1 MKFRLI
7 LLTALM
13 PLLVTGCA
21 THQKAPGGTFD
32 RIGQE
37 MQGAVA
43 AKPKNL
49 DDALSQAM
57 LPPMQ
62 LDLPDSA
69 KSVEPRFDLAVSN
82 APASQVFMALVSG
95 TRYSMLVAP
104 EVAGNITVNLKSVTV
119 REALETLREL
129 YGYEFKF
136 QGTRIYIQPN
146 TMQTRIFQINYLA
159 GKRQGQS
166 DIRVTSSSISS
177 TQAPSP
183 TAPTAGSPTTPAATG
198 ASSTAGPPSS
208 RISTSHDSDFWGDL
222 TSALTSIVGTQDG
235 RSIIVSPGSGVVLV
249 KAFPS
254 DIRAV
259 ENYLRITQ
267 VIVERQVMLEA
278 KIIEVSL
285 NEEFQAGVN
294 WGSFRSGQNSQ
305 LAIGNVGAG
314 NNLKTYN
321 PGALSVNSGY
331 ERVVAADGTVS
342 YLAIPSS
349 YATSAAQA
357 AATGSPVS
365 NQTLSTNSTTVTPGK
380 FGSIAA
386 AALGKGFLGLAFQTA
401 NFAALL
407 DFLETQGSVQVLSSP
422 RIASINNQ
430 KAVLKVGSDEFFVTN
445 VSSTVTSS
453 GTSNVTSPTI
463 TLQPFFS
470 GIALDVTPQI
480 DGENNIV
487 LHVHPSISVV
497 TEKQKVI
504 DLGTLGNFTLPLANS
519 TVNETDSIVRVQD
532 GNIVAIG
539 GLMKQEQASDANGLP
554 GSTASSSWGL
564 LFGTRNSYLRKREL
578 VILIKPTIIHNES
591 SWKDD
596 LIETQSRVQ
605 QLDPRLVRPA
615 GQ

>member
-1 MKFRLI
+1 MKYRLF
-7 LLTALM
+7 LLTALL
-13 PLLVTGCA
+13 PLVFAGCA
-21 THQKAPGGTFD
+21 MQQKTPGATFD
-32 RIGQE
+32 RIGGE
-37 MQGAVA
+37 LSTAVN
-43 AKPKNL
+43 AKSKTM

-57 LPPMQ
+57 LPPLQ

-82 APASQVFMALVSG
+82 APATQVFMALVSG

-104 EVAGNITVNLKSVTV
+104 EVSGNITANLKSVTV

-146 TMQTRIFQINYLA
+146 TMQTRIFQINYMA

-166 DIRVTSSSISS
+166 DVRVTSSSISS
-177 TQAPSP
+177 AQPQ
-183 TAPTAGSPTTPAATG
+183 TAGSTTSAAGSTVAPTG
-198 ASSTAGPPSS
+198 AGNPSGPPSS
-208 RISTSHDSDFWGDL
+208 QISTTQSSDFWREL
-222 TSALTSIVGTQDG
+222 TSALTSIVGSQDG
-235 RSIIVSPGSGVVLV
+235 RAVIVSPGSGVVLV
-249 KAFPS
+249 KAFPA
-254 DIRAV
+254 DIRSV

-294 WGSFRSGQNSQ
+294 WNHFGGSNNRFNYGAVQPGTTLNTTNRAGLDSGGIAQS
-305 LAIGNVGAG
+305 GAG
-314 NNLKTYN
+314 AIIGQGVGVL
-321 PGALSVNSGY
+321 PGVG
-331 ERVVAADGTVS
+331 G
-342 YLAIPSS
+342 I
-349 YATSAAQA
+349 A
-357 AATGSPVS
+357 AATRLGS
-365 NQTLSTNSTTVTPGK
+365 
-380 FGSIAA
+380 
-386 AALGKGFLGLAFQTA
+386 GFFGLAFQSA

-407 DFLETQGSVQVLSSP
+407 NFLETQGNVQVLSSP

-430 KAVLKVGSDEFFVTN
+430 KAVLKVGTDEFYVTN

-453 GTSNVTSPTI
+453 GTSNITTPTI

-504 DLGTLGNFTLPLANS
+504 DLGTLGTYTLPLANS
-519 TVNETDSIVRVQD
+519 SVNETDSVVRVQD

-539 GLMKQEQASDANGLP
+539 GLMKQEQSMDANGLP
-554 GSTASSSWGL
+554 GTTASSGLGL
-564 LFGTRNSYLRKREL
+564 LFGTRSSYIRKREL
-578 VILIKPTIIHNES
+578 VILIKPTIIRNES

-596 LIETQSRVQ
+596 LIETQTRVQ
-605 QLDPRLVRPA
+605 QLDPRLARQAV
-615 GQ
+615 QQ

>member
-1 MKFRLI
+1 MKFILI
-7 LLTALM
+7 LLATLM
-13 PLLVTGCA
+13 PLLVAGCA

-32 RIGQE
+32 RIGHE

-43 AKPKNL
+43 AKPKSL

-69 KSVEPRFDLAVSN
+69 KSVEPKFDLAVSN
-82 APASQVFMALVSG
+82 APAAQVFMALVSG

-104 EVAGNITVNLKSVTV
+104 EVAGNVTVNLKSVTV

-166 DIRVTSSSISS
+166 DIRVTSGSISS
-177 TQAPSP
+177 AQAPNP
-183 TAPTAGSPTTPAATG
+183 TTPVAGSPATPAATG
-198 ASSTAGPPSS
+198 SSSSAGSPSS
-208 RISTSHDSDFWGDL
+208 RISTTHDSDFWSDL
-222 TSALTSIVGTQDG
+222 ATALTSIVGTQDG
-235 RSIIVSPGSGVVLV
+235 RTIIVSPGSGVVLV

-278 KIIEVSL
+278 KIIEVRL

-294 WGSFRSGQNSQ
+294 WNHFGG
-305 LAIGNVGAG
+305 G
-314 NNLKTYN
+314 NNRFSY
-321 PGALSVNSGY
+321 GA
-331 ERVVAADGTVS
+331 
-342 YLAIPSS
+342 
-349 YATSAAQA
+349 
-357 AATGSPVS
+357 
-365 NQTLSTNSTTVTPGK
+365 VTPGTTLDTVGS
-380 FGSIAA
+380 FGTTGSVGVLPGAGGAVAA
-386 AALGKGFLGLAFQTA
+386 AALGKGFVGLAFQSA

-407 DFLETQGSVQVLSSP
+407 NFLETQGNVQVLSSP
-422 RIASINNQ
+422 RIATINNQ
-430 KAVLKVGSDEFFVTN
+430 KAVLKVGTDEFFITN
-445 VSSTVTSS
+445 ITTTPATASGTGVIPGTTTVT
-453 GTSNVTSPTI
+453 T
-463 TLQPFFS
+463 QPFFS

-480 DGENNIV
+480 DGDNNVV

-497 TEKQKVI
+497 AEKQKVI
-504 DLGTLGNFTLPLANS
+504 DLGTQGTFNLPLAAS

-539 GLMKQEQASDANGLP
+539 GLMSQEQSSDANGLP
-554 GSTASSSWGL
+554 GTTASSGLGL
-564 LFGTRNSYLRKREL
+564 LFGSRNSYMKKREL
-578 VILIKPTIIHNES
+578 VILIKPTIIRNES

-596 LIETQSRVQ
+596 LVETQSRVQ